1 MPERA
6 VLFLAIAQTLIWA
19 SASYIFAAMLLWWED
34 DLGWSR
40 EVLTGAFTTAL
51 LVSAV
56 SSPFAGRLI
65 DKGHGHVMMG
75 IATACAGGLVAALAW
90 VQEIWQFYAI
100 WIAIGVMIS
109 GCLYEPCFAL
119 ITRARGPEGRSDIVA
134 ITLVAGF
141 ASTISFPLAN
151 FLSEAYGWRVA
162 AQVFGCMSVLIAA
175 PLMYLGAREIEASR
189 SMSLTEKSDAN
200 GYSRA
205 FMKQPEFWFLGLA
218 FACGALL
225 QQITINHLLAIMA
238 DRNVVR
244 DISILAASFIGPMQV
259 AGRIAIVVAGSRAS
273 NHLVAIFSFL
283 AMGASIVMLSM
294 AQSGFGFIVAF
305 TVLFGAA
312 HGVVSVIRPG
322 LTWDILGGENIGAKM
337 GFLAGRCRTTCRL
350 TNLESRRL

>member
-1 MPERA
+1 
-6 VLFLAIAQTLIWA
+6 
-19 SASYIFAAMLLWWED
+19 
-34 DLGWSR
+34 
-40 EVLTGAFTTAL
+40 
-51 LVSAV
+51 
-56 SSPFAGRLI
+56 
-65 DKGHGHVMMG
+65 
-75 IATACAGGLVAALAW
+75 
-90 VQEIWQFYAI
+90 
-100 WIAIGVMIS
+100 
-109 GCLYEPCFAL
+109 
-119 ITRARGPEGRSDIVA
+119 
-134 ITLVAGF
+134 
-141 ASTISFPLAN
+141 
-151 FLSEAYGWRVA
+151 
-162 AQVFGCMSVLIAA
+162 MSVLIAA

-283 AMGASIVMLSM
+283 AMGASIVTLSM
-294 AQSGFGFIVAF
+294 VQSGFGFIVAF

-312 HGVVSVIRPG
+312 HGVVSVVRPG

-337 GFLAGRCRTTCRL
+337 GFLAAMFFLGGAVAPL
-350 TNLESRRL
+350 TGSLIWKAGGYDTVLVTLVFLAILGLCLYLAAHRNAKLSAE